1 VSSSCAYFERD
12 DRTLRNH
19 GYANVWHRY
28 PALSVHPP
36 TVRNMGRLLATMICV
51 SKSIE
56 IIDFTKD
63 LPGGP
68 VVKGL
73 VVPEAA
79 PATASDLAN
88 AINQIRPERQE
99 IVVIAADHSVATRV
113 TQITR
118 MLAQSD
124 RQMASV
130 IDAMF
135 VPGTIAS
142 PAMARQAQ
150 RNAEARQE
158 LIEEFGLRDSDQVAE
173 LAGSAASN
181 RSATASR
188 WLAARRIFAV
198 NHLGAKLYPN
208 FQFGTDGRPRPV
220 IAGVLEAFEPYGLDG
235 WEIALWFT
243 TASGWLDDKRPVDL
257 LTREPDQVVDTAR
270 HTFEEVDA

>member
-1 VSSSCAYFERD
+1 
-12 DRTLRNH
+12 
-19 GYANVWHRY
+19 
-28 PALSVHPP
+28 
-36 TVRNMGRLLATMICV
+36 MGSLLAPMICV

-56 IIDFTKD
+56 IIDFTED

-79 PATASDLAN
+79 PATASDLTN
-88 AINQIRPERQE
+88 AINQIRPERQGV
-99 IVVIAADHSVATRV
+99 VVIAADHSVATRV

-208 FQFGTDGRPRPV
+208 FQFGTDGRARPV
-220 IAGVLEAFEPYGLDG
+220 IGGVLEAFQPYGLDG

-257 LTREPDQVVDTAR
+257 LTREPGQVVDVAR
-270 HTFEEVDA
+270 HTFDEVDA